1 MTDSLLQPLLLSHV
15 SLEEFGILSF
25 FTIFS
30 ELSFSL
36 AVKMEQWVFV
46 FFFIFFFPLEEAK
59 TGKNRVLEGIFL
71 FLLTF
76 CNCLFS
82 CTSLVF

>member
-1 MTDSLLQPLLLSHV
+1 MLTLQGTLNCPPAPLGAMTDSLLQPLLLSHV

-46 FFFIFFFPLEEAK
+46 FFFIFFF
-59 TGKNRVLEGIFL
+59 
-71 FLLTF
+71 
-76 CNCLFS
+76 S
-82 CTSLVF
+82 S